1 VVNYPQL
8 ISGLEKT
15 NQQQFK
21 GVLSPNPASQ
31 YIRLHSQIT
40 ALQNSINYHIFNING
55 QRVQSGSTLNGI
67 IDVAK
72 LDSGI
77 YLVQVISDS
86 FTEQHKFV
94 KQ

>member
-1 VVNYPQL
+1 MNYPQL

-21 GVLSPNPASQ
+21 GVLSPNPASP

-55 QRVQSGSTLNGI
+55 QRVQSGSTSTGI
-67 IDVAK
+67 IEVET
-72 LDSGI
+72 LNSGI
-77 YLVQVISDS
+77 YLVQVISDRLI
-86 FTEQHKFV
+86 EQYKFV
-94 KQ
+94 KE